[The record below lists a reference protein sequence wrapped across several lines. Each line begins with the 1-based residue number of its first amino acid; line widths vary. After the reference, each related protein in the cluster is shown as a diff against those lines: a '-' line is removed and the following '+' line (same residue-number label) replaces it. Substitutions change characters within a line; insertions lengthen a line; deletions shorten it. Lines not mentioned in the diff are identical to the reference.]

1 MDTFVINALVQELQ
15 RKICSARIHAVRQ
28 PDAHTLIFDLW
39 QQGTSTSLA
48 ISIAPQHQYI
58 FLTSEPLKD
67 QGLGI
72 GKFFQHHLRGGDI
85 RSLHTPILERIITL
99 EIVKRDIDG
108 TPLQFRLVLEFMG
121 RHSNA
126 ILLAGDTGNILE
138 SLRHVTAA
146 QSAYRRIAPGAQYV
160 PPPSQEKR
168 DPTTLTQPQF
178 EQLMQQHAQDAELST
193 SKPPALWKYLLQ
205 HVQGISPV
213 LAKNLAAADPAA
225 RWQEFSHMIKN
236 VTSETYQAHELFAA
250 ADTAHTLPTGLSA
263 FALRHTE
270 CAQVPTMLQAIE
282 HYYRASVEHQ
292 ERQALRGSVQSS
304 LRARLSKLQ
313 RKQRHLQEQE
323 RHIEQAETYKQ
334 QGDLLTA
341 NLHRLQKGM
350 PEATVINYY
359 SEDQSS
365 ITIPLNPKL
374 TPAQNAQRYFK
385 RYSKLKQG
393 RTITKQRLQQTE
405 QDIAYIEEWL
415 YFIES
420 ATTVVQLHELRREID
435 SIFGKE
441 KASGKTSAKPSK
453 TGRSQAYFRFT
464 SSDGI
469 DIYVGRSSR
478 ENDFLTQRTARS
490 DDIWL
495 HVQGAPGSHVLIL
508 AHDLK
513 TPVPDRTLEEAAA
526 LAAFHSKLRQSGKVE
541 VMHTPRKYVKKP
553 KGAPPGLVTVRRY
566 QTIRVA
572 PRADVGHDA

>member
-15 RKICSARIHAVRQ
+15 GKICPARIQAVRQ
-28 PDAHTLIFDLW
+28 PDAYTLIFDLW
-39 QQGTSTSLA
+39 RQGTSASLA

-58 FLTSEPLKD
+58 FLTSEPPKD
-67 QGLGI
+67 QGLGV
-72 GKFFQHHLRGGDI
+72 GKFFQHHLRGGEI
-85 RSLHTPILERIITL
+85 RSVKTPVLERIITL
-99 EIVKRDIDG
+99 DIVKRDIDG
-108 TPLQFRLVLEFMG
+108 TPLQFQLVLEFMG

-126 ILLAGDTGNILE
+126 ILLAGDSGKILE

-168 DPTTLTQPQF
+168 DPTTLTQAQF
-178 EQLMQQHAQDAELST
+178 EQLVQQYAQDADSGT
-193 SKPPALWKYLLQ
+193 GKSPALWKFLLQ

-213 LAKNLAAADPAA
+213 LAKNLAAADPAT
-225 RWQEFSHMIKN
+225 RWQEFSRMIMC
-236 VTSETYQAHELFAA
+236 VTSETYRAHELFAA
-250 ADTAHTLPTGLSA
+250 ADTAHALPTGLSA

-270 CAQVPTMLQAIE
+270 CAPIPTMLQAVE

-292 ERQALRGSVQSS
+292 ERQALRGAVQSS

-313 RKQRHLQEQE
+313 RKRRHLQEQE
-323 RHIEQAETYKQ
+323 GHIEQAETYKQ

-350 PEATVINYY
+350 SEATVIDYY
-359 SEDQSS
+359 SDDQSS

-393 RTITKQRLQQTE
+393 RAITQQRLQQAE

-415 YFIES
+415 YFVES
-420 ATTVVQLHELRREID
+420 ANTVARLHELRQEID

-441 KASGKTSAKPSK
+441 KTSGKTSAKPSK
-453 TGRSQAYFRFT
+453 TGRSQPYFRFT

-469 DIYVGRSSR
+469 DIYVGRSSK
-478 ENDFLTQRTARS
+478 ENDLLTQRTARS

-495 HVQGAPGSHVLIL
+495 HVHGAPGSHVLIL

-513 TPVPDRTLEEAAA
+513 STVPDRTLEEAAG
-526 LAAFHSKLRQSGKVE
+526 LAAYHSKLRQSGKVE

-553 KGAPPGLVTVRRY
+553 KGAPPGLVTVSRY
-566 QTIRVA
+566 HTIRVA
-572 PRADVGHDA
+572 PQADVKSET